1 MLRYIY
7 GHDLAKYPKLRDTMF
22 RDRAA
27 QFSDRLH
34 WEAVKV
40 DSKGHE
46 IDQYDAL
53 DPLYVIWEMED
64 GTHGGSMRILPTTG
78 RTMLNEHFTHLTDG
92 AEIRSPFIWECTRLC
107 IAPRAARNAT
117 SALVLAAGE
126 LIDEFAVEHLV
137 GVFFAHMR
145 RLFKLNRMEID
156 VLGADGVGRD
166 QIEVALWDI
175 GPLAM
180 QTALTRLG
188 ISRETSKT
196 WIRESFRRKPA
207 QATLLLA
214 A

>member
-1 MLRYIY
+1 MLRYVY
-7 GHDLAKYPKLRDTMF
+7 GNDLAKYPLLRDTMF

-27 QFSDRLH
+27 QFAERLH

-40 DSKGHE
+40 DENGHE

-53 DPLYVIWEMED
+53 NPLYVIWELAD

-78 RTMLNEHFTHLTDG
+78 RTMVNEHFTHLTDDV
-92 AEIRSPFIWECTRLC
+92 EIRSPFIWECTRLC
-107 IAPRAARNAT
+107 ISQRSPRHST

-126 LIDEFAVEHLV
+126 LIDEFPVEHLV

-156 VLGADGVGRD
+156 VLGADGEGRD

-180 QTALTRLG
+180 QTALSRLG
-188 ISRETSKT
+188 ITRETSKA
-196 WIRESFRRKPA
+196 WIRDSFSRKQPVE
-207 QATLLLA
+207 QVLLA